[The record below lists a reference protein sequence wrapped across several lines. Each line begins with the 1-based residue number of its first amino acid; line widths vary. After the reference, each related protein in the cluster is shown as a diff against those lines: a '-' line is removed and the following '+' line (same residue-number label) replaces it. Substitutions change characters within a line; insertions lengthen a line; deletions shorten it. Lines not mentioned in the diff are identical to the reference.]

1 VDPVKESSSPQS
13 ARIGGFLDASTVD
26 WHGHVTFIVFFAG
39 CNFRCPFCSNSPLIP
54 VDSGK
59 RVLLSGLKK
68 KILESK
74 GFIDAVGFTGG
85 EPVLQPGPLLD
96 LCRWSKSVGLKT
108 FLNTN
113 GSGPAVVER
122 LSESGVLDYVALDV
136 KAPLIPVKYA
146 RVSGLKFGKDAILGV
161 TRTLEVCRRSGIPV
175 EARTTIVPGHI
186 DGEDDVRSIAKAV
199 KGCDSYV
206 IQQFFPFKEVLD
218 PGLRDTP
225 PPRRERLIELARQ
238 AVAEGVERVFVR
250 TREHGLERVSFVGA

>member
-1 VDPVKESSSPQS
+1 
-13 ARIGGFLDASTVD
+13 
-26 WHGHVTFIVFFAG
+26 VTFIVFFAG

-54 VDSGK
+54 TDSGK
-59 RVLLSGLKK
+59 SVSLSGLKN
-68 KILESK
+68 KILESM

-85 EPVLQPGPLLD
+85 EPVLQPKPLLD

-113 GSGPAVVER
+113 GSGPAIVEE
-122 LSESGVLDYVALDV
+122 LSKTRDLDYVALDV
-136 KAPLIPVKYA
+136 KAPLTPSRYA
-146 RVSGLKFGKDAILGV
+146 WVSGLKFGEDAVWGV
-161 TRTLEVCRRSGIPV
+161 TRTLEVCRRFGIPV
-175 EARTTIVPGHI
+175 EARTTIVPGLI
-186 DGEDDVRSIAKAV
+186 DGEDDIRSIAKVV
-199 KGCDSYV
+199 KGCDGYV

-250 TREHGLERVSFVGA
+250 TREHGLERVRLVRA